1 MTGVVLSQ
9 GRSGQAKTDGCCAA
23 NQDCS
28 HCESFRHGRE
38 VSIASSNWL
47 GAVGENETQLHNAGA
62 ATSNHSCFSASADR
76 KSVVSGKGVLV
87 RVDLGGRLIF
97 KKKPIEN

>member
-1 MTGVVLSQ
+1 MTGVVLSP

-23 NQDCS
+23 NQDRS

-38 VSIASSNWL
+38 VSIASSTWL

-62 ATSNHSCFSASADR
+62 AQSTHSCFAASAEKLAILSPSR
-76 KSVVSGKGVLV
+76 TGGAATRLEKSRVGKEWI
-87 RVDLGGRLIF
+87 R
-97 KKKPIEN
+97 